1 MRRIINWWSKVWS
14 LSLLL
19 IAAWVW
25 WRIAFKTSFG
35 DEQEN
40 FVAGWLITQGLVPYR
55 DFFFHH
61 APLPFFLAVVPFWW
75 QSEPWELFRWLVW
88 GWAIFWGVLTW
99 KSVMSQLRPWV
110 GVIWLGLALLAPA
123 MQFQQFLAESLG
135 VVVLLSGLMFLVSFV
150 VANQPRLNQLVVGW
164 LIQGLIMVGCSVV
177 LLPVW
182 GWLGVGI
189 ILGTLQRWGWHRGW
203 VKMYQLPWSRI
214 GSSFGLILV
223 GVIWYFA
230 EYQALNQFWWA
241 VMVYNFKYYFPVRLA
256 ANSQQAQLGYFLSVG
271 QNFGQYVWLATS
283 ETLINTKIFC
293 QTFITTS
300 LALLSLPI
308 EVLQQWFVVAVTE
321 WQHHLLNLPIVS
333 WWGWLLV
340 AFWLLLRRQ
349 WLAFWWWLGLAVT
362 LRGRENEGF
371 KLGWYYT
378 VIFAGVSGVMTQ
390 TVRSIIVAIRMRQPQ
405 ISGQWSWLIATGVWL
420 GIWLSLIWPKYYQTT
435 QLASEI
441 IEPKTLSLATEL
453 NQTLEMEPFKITPAS
468 AENQPTQ
475 IYILGG
481 NPVYY
486 LLTRKLPAIPQF
498 YYHPWF
504 HAAPELRLPVT
515 GFLSFNWS
523 VPVVLES
530 ELDGSNLKFAP
541 ELEDMVRN
549 RATASQSGVYWF
561 KK

>member
-1 MRRIINWWSKVWS
+1 
-14 LSLLL
+14 
-19 IAAWVW
+19 
-25 WRIAFKTSFG
+25 
-35 DEQEN
+35 
-40 FVAGWLITQGLVPYR
+40 
-55 DFFFHH
+55 
-61 APLPFFLAVVPFWW
+61 
-75 QSEPWELFRWLVW
+75 
-88 GWAIFWGVLTW
+88 
-99 KSVMSQLRPWV
+99 
-110 GVIWLGLALLAPA
+110 
-123 MQFQQFLAESLG
+123 
-135 VVVLLSGLMFLVSFV
+135 
-150 VANQPRLNQLVVGW
+150 
-164 LIQGLIMVGCSVV
+164 
-177 LLPVW
+177 
-182 GWLGVGI
+182 
-189 ILGTLQRWGWHRGW
+189 
-203 VKMYQLPWSRI
+203 
-214 GSSFGLILV
+214 
-223 GVIWYFA
+223 
-230 EYQALNQFWWA
+230 
-241 VMVYNFKYYFPVRLA
+241 
-256 ANSQQAQLGYFLSVG
+256 
-271 QNFGQYVWLATS
+271 
-283 ETLINTKIFC
+283 
-293 QTFITTS
+293 
-300 LALLSLPI
+300 
-308 EVLQQWFVVAVTE
+308 
-321 WQHHLLNLPIVS
+321 
-333 WWGWLLV
+333 
-340 AFWLLLRRQ
+340 
-349 WLAFWWWLGLAVT
+349 
-362 LRGRENEGF
+362 ENEGF